1 MNWQTV
7 YESFLNNPRDVKT
20 TPKTNRTPLW
30 FFVYAEDDNLYIEN
44 AKNHINS
51 SKITQRRKLD
61 KNNFLKMTDLND
73 RRDRGFSVSKE
84 ATSVTVNQVYWFG
97 IFHDL
102 QQ

>member
-7 YESFLNNPRDVKT
+7 YESFLHDPRDVKT
-20 TPKTNRTPLW
+20 TPKANRTPLW
-30 FFVYAEDDNLYIEN
+30 FFVYAEDGNIYIGN
-44 AKNHINS
+44 AKNHSIS

-61 KNNFLKMTDLND
+61 KNNFEKMMDLND
-73 RRDRGFSVSKE
+73 RRDRGFSVSEE
-84 ATSVTVNQVYWFG
+84 AQSVTVNQVYWFG

>member
-1 MNWQTV
+1 MNWLTV

-20 TPKTNRTPLW
+20 TPKTSRTPLW
-30 FFVYAEDDNLYIEN
+30 FFVYAENGDIYIEN
-44 AKNHINS
+44 AKNHIDS

-61 KNNFLKMTDLND
+61 KNNFSKMTDLND

-84 ATSVTVNQVYWFG
+84 AKSVTVNQVYWFG